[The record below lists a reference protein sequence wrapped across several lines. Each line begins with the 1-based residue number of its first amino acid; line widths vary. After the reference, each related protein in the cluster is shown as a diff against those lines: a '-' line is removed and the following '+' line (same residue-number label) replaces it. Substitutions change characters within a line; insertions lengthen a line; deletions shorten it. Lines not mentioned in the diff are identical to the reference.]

1 MGQKRKVVIVLLLML
16 GAAGVI
22 GLLQDAFRATQL
34 RTIKGAVVAR
44 RDNVDRDVPIAGVQ
58 VSIAGGLAEKDVW
71 TGPTGYF
78 ALTLAGRA
86 TSEELITLQFR
97 HLQYLPLDVTSFV
110 SDRLV
115 VARMVP
121 IAEFAGTG
129 TSLPQTT
136 VSNVKIRYT
145 VKTSTVLNVGSTLK
159 TFHVVNSG
167 NVPCNAR
174 YPCSPDGKWRAAVG
188 YSSLEAPG
196 GDFFSNARV
205 SCIAGPCPFTR
216 IRYDGFSRGGPSVR
230 VEVLDWSDTTTFLF
244 EAEVFRSMTSDSV
257 RSSYPVIFGQALHF
271 AVPANAEGLCIEAEI
286 DRQPIVFP
294 LGPPLNLSWATCSE
308 SVNPDHTEVY
318 QCELKPGYGF
328 E

>member
-1 MGQKRKVVIVLLLML
+1 MIIVLLLMA
-16 GAAGVI
+16 GAVCVV
-22 GLLQDAFRATQL
+22 GLLQTTFRAAQPV
-34 RTIKGAVVAR
+34 TIKGAVLVR
-44 RDNVDRDVPIAGVQ
+44 GENVDRQVPIPGVQ
-58 VSIAGGLAEKDVW
+58 VSVAGGLAEKDAW
-71 TGPTGYF
+71 TSPTGYF
-78 ALTLAGRA
+78 VLTLNKRA
-86 TSEELITLQFR
+86 KLEEPMTLQYR
-97 HLQYLPLDVTSFV
+97 DMQYMPLDITSFI

-115 VARMVP
+115 VARMTP
-121 IAEFAGTG
+121 IADLAGRA
-129 TSLPQTT
+129 TSLPQSA
-136 VSNVKIRYT
+136 VANVKIRYT

-159 TFHVVNSG
+159 TFHVVNAG
-167 NVPCNAR
+167 NVRCNGH
-174 YPCSPDGKWRAAVG
+174 YPCSPDGKWQAAVG
-188 YSSLEAPG
+188 FSSLEAPG

-205 SCIAGPCPFTR
+205 SCIAGPCSFTK
-216 IRYDGFSRGGPSVR
+216 IRYDGFSHGGPSVR

-318 QCELKPGYGF
+318 QCELKAGYGF
-328 E
+328 K

>member
-1 MGQKRKVVIVLLLML
+1 MGYKRKVVIVLLLML
-16 GAAGVI
+16 GAASVI
-22 GLLQDAFRATQL
+22 GLLQNAFRATQL
-34 RTIKGAVVAR
+34 RTIKGAVVVR
-44 RDNVDRDVPIAGVQ
+44 RDNVDREVPIAGVQ

-71 TGPTGYF
+71 TSPTGYF
-78 ALTLAGRA
+78 VLTLARRA
-86 TSEELITLQFR
+86 KLGEPITLQFR
-97 HLQYLPLDVTSFV
+97 DLQYLPLDVTSFV
-110 SDRLV
+110 SDMLV

-145 VKTSTVLNVGSTLK
+145 VKTSTIINVGSTLK

-167 NVPCNAR
+167 NVPCNGR
-174 YPCSPDGKWRAAVG
+174 YPCSPDGKWQAAVG
-188 YSSLEAPG
+188 FSSLEAPT

-205 SCIAGPCPFTR
+205 SCIAGPCPFTK

-257 RSSYPVIFGQALHF
+257 RSSYPVIFGRALHF
-271 AVPANAEGLCIEAEI
+271 TVPANVEGLCIEAEI
-286 DRQPIVFP
+286 ERQPVVFP
-294 LGPPLNLSWATCSE
+294 LGPPLNLSWGTCNE

>member
-1 MGQKRKVVIVLLLML
+1 VVIVVLLML
-16 GAAGVI
+16 GAASVI
-22 GLLQDAFRATQL
+22 GLLQNAFRPSPP

-44 RDNVDRDVPIAGVQ
+44 RDNVDREVPIAGAQ

-71 TGPTGYF
+71 TNPTGYF
-78 ALTLAGRA
+78 VLTLANRA
-86 TSEELITLQFR
+86 RFGEPITLQFR
-97 HLQYLPLDVTSFV
+97 DLQYLPLDITSFV

-145 VKTSTVLNVGSTLK
+145 VKTSTLINVGSTLK

-167 NVPCNAR
+167 DVPCNGR
-174 YPCSPDGKWRAAVG
+174 YPCSPDGKWQAAVG
-188 YSSLEAPG
+188 FSSLEAPR
-196 GDFFSNARV
+196 GDFLSNARV
-205 SCIAGPCPFTR
+205 SCIAGPCPFTK

-257 RSSYPVIFGQALHF
+257 RLSYPVTFGQALHF
-271 AVPANAEGLCIEAEI
+271 TVPANAEGLCIEAEI

-294 LGPPLNLSWATCSE
+294 LGPLLNLSWATCNE
-308 SVNPDHTEVY
+308 SVSPDRTEVY